1 MSRQVNSE
9 RPAYRLY
16 KLAWVGL
23 DWLFPPH
30 CGGCDAPGS
39 RWCINCQQITQII
52 PVTTCQRCGRVQSSM
67 GVCLSCLTSPPTYE
81 SLRSWAFFEGPIRS
95 AVHRLKYYG
104 DMTLGEI
111 LARPMVSIILESGW
125 KPDLLVPVPLGA
137 AHQSQRGYNQAALL
151 GRPVA
156 LANGINYS
164 TRALH
169 KVRETPTQVGLKY
182 SERFQNVADAFKAE
196 SKIVAERN
204 IVVVDDVTTSGAT
217 MEACAVALIAAG
229 ARNICGLTLARSSY
243 QMGGN
248 IVGNFW

>member
-1 MSRQVNSE
+1 
-9 RPAYRLY
+9 
-16 KLAWVGL
+16 
-23 DWLFPPH
+23 
-30 CGGCDAPGS
+30 
-39 RWCINCQQITQII
+39 
-52 PVTTCQRCGRVQSSM
+52 
-67 GVCLSCLTSPPTYE
+67 
-81 SLRSWAFFEGPIRS
+81 
-95 AVHRLKYYG
+95 
-104 DMTLGEI
+104 MTLGEI
-111 LARPMVSIILESGW
+111 LARPMASIIPESGW
-125 KPDLLVPVPLGA
+125 NPDLLVPVPLGA

-217 MEACAVALIAAG
+217 MEACAVALMAAG
-229 ARNICGLTLARSSY
+229 ARNIYGLTLARSSY

>member
-1 MSRQVNSE
+1 MSRLANSE

-30 CGGCDAPGS
+30 CGGCNAPGS

-52 PVTTCQRCGRVQSSM
+52 PDTTCQRCGRVQSSM
-67 GVCLSCLTSPPTYE
+67 GVCLSCLNSPPTYE

-111 LARPMVSIILESGW
+111 LARPLASIIVESGW
-125 KPDLLVPVPLGA
+125 SLDLLVPVPLGA
-137 AHQSQRGYNQAALL
+137 ASQSKRGYNQAALL
-151 GRPVA
+151 GQPVA
-156 LANGINYS
+156 LANGINY
-164 TRALH
+164 TTKALH
-169 KVRETPTQVGLKY
+169 KVRETLTQVGLKY
-182 SERFQNVADAFKAE
+182 YERFQNVADAFEAE
-196 SKIVAERN
+196 SKIVSGRN

-217 MEACAVALIAAG
+217 MEACAHALRAAG
-229 ARNICGLTLARSSY
+229 ARNIYGLTLARSSY
-243 QMGGN
+243 QMGGYF
-248 IVGNFW
+248 VGNS